1 MSLQIVVADDH
12 EVVRKGLC
20 ALLENGTGWSVCGE
34 AANGR
39 EAVEKVLAL
48 RPHVVVMDLAMP
60 QLNGL
65 EATRQILK
73 HAPRTAVLVLSAT
86 ESEEMVREVLKA
98 GARGF
103 VLKSDSGQDLVV
115 AVDGLRRGR
124 PFFSARVADFVV
136 RGYLEGSGGPEEP
149 KSLSTTS
156 KSLTAR
162 EREVLQL
169 LAEGKTNKEVA
180 AGLTIQVKT
189 AEAHRANLMRKVGV
203 RSLGELIRYA
213 IRNGIV
219 EP

>member
-1 MSLQIVVADDH
+1 MSLQIFVADDH

-39 EAVEKVLAL
+39 EAVERVLAL

-86 ESEEMVREVLKA
+86 ESEEMVREVLRA

-136 RGYLEGSGGPEEP
+136 RGYLEGRGPEEP
-149 KSLSTTS
+149 RSSAPAS
-156 KSLTAR
+156 KSLTSR

-180 AGLTIQVKT
+180 AGLSIQVKT

>member
-86 ESEEMVREVLKA
+86 ESEEMVREVLRA

-124 PFFSARVADFVV
+124 PF
-136 RGYLEGSGGPEEP
+136 
-149 KSLSTTS
+149 
-156 KSLTAR
+156 
-162 EREVLQL
+162 
-169 LAEGKTNKEVA
+169 
-180 AGLTIQVKT
+180 
-189 AEAHRANLMRKVGV
+189 
-203 RSLGELIRYA
+203 
-213 IRNGIV
+213 
-219 EP
+219 

>member
-1 MSLQIVVADDH
+1 MSLQIFVADDH

-34 AANGR
+34 AGNGR

-48 RPHVVVMDLAMP
+48 RPQVVVMDLAMP

-86 ESEEMVREVLKA
+86 ESEDMVREVLRA

-149 KSLSTTS
+149 KSTSPTS
-156 KSLTAR
+156 KALTAR

>member
-1 MSLQIVVADDH
+1 
-12 EVVRKGLC
+12 
-20 ALLENGTGWSVCGE
+20 
-34 AANGR
+34 
-39 EAVEKVLAL
+39 VEKVLAL

>member
-1 MSLQIVVADDH
+1 MSLQIFVADDH

-39 EAVEKVLAL
+39 EAVEGVLAL

-86 ESEEMVREVLKA
+86 ESEEMVREVLRA

-136 RGYLEGSGGPEEP
+136 RGYLEGRGSEEP
-149 KSLSTTS
+149 KSSVSASKTLTS
-156 KSLTAR
+156 R

-180 AGLTIQVKT
+180 AGLSIQVKT

>member
-86 ESEEMVREVLKA
+86 ESEEMVREVLRA

-136 RGYLEGSGGPEEP
+136 RGYLEGAGGPEEP
-149 KSLSTTS
+149 KSPSATS
-156 KSLTAR
+156 KALTAR

-180 AGLTIQVKT
+180 AGLAIQVKT